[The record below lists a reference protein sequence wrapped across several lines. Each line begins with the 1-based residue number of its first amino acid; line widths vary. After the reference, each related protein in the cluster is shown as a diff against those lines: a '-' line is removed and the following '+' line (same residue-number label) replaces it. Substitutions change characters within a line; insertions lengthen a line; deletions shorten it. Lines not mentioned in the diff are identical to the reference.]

1 MANKKVLNYDPI
13 QKKTTYF
20 HGGDDGQHHV
30 SVEQKTDNILKLA
43 KDKSIDYKP
52 NSLIVAE
59 LPSNLYFDLVEK
71 LGDPKHN
78 KKAWARWL
86 NDPDNKLF
94 RTGGGNI

>member
-52 NSLIVAE
+52 NSLIG
-59 LPSNLYFDLVEK
+59 K
-71 LGDPKHN
+71 T
-78 KKAWARWL
+78 ARCRAT
-86 NDPDNKLF
+86 F
-94 RTGGGNI
+94 